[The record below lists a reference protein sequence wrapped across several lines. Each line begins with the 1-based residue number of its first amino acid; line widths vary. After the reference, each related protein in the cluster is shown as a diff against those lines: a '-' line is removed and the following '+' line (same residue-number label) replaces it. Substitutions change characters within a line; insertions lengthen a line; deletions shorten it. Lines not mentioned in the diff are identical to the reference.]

1 MYEKMIF
8 QNILADAGVELPQ
21 EVTAAAQPAVVC
33 GHSWSEQDLTQLE
46 ESAKQVIAT
55 SDNVLAVERA
65 ERLIAAIKDQREY
78 PADA

>member
-21 EVTAAAQPAVVC
+21 TVTAAEVPVSAG

-55 SDNVLAVERA
+55 STNVLAVERA
-65 ERLIAAIKDQREY
+65 ERLIAVIKEQREY
-78 PADA
+78 PDDA

>member
-21 EVTAAAQPAVVC
+21 EVTAAAPAVAC

>member
-21 EVTAAAQPAVVC
+21 EVTAAVPAVAC